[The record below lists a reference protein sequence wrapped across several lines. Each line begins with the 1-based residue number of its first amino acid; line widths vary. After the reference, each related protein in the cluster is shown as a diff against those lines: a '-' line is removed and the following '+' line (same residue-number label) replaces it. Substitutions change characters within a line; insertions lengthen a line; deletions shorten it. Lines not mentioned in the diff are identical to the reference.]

1 MIMIEEYIQKLIRL
15 RQNVDRNVENIGM
28 LYVYS
33 TVST

>member
-28 LYVYS
+28 LYV
-33 TVST
+33 